1 MNGPLRLT
9 GQNDVCKYVETYNY
23 VIIDGKIY
31 TYSLVVSFFFF
42 LFIPL
47 CARRANHHHSSFYK
61 CIEVYIYIYIPR
73 QFFHSPP
80 SYLDVAVD
88 SHPI

>member
-9 GQNDVCKYVETYNY
+9 RQNDVCKYVETYNY

-42 LFIPL
+42 CSFHCVLAGLIITTARFI
-47 CARRANHHHSSFYK
+47 S
-61 CIEVYIYIYIPR
+61 V
-73 QFFHSPP
+73 
-80 SYLDVAVD
+80 
-88 SHPI
+88 